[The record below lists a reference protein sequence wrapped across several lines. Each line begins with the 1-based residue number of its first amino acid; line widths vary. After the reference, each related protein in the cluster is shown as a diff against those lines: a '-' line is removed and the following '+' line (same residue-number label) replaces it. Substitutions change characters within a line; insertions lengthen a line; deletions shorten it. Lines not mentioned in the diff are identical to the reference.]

1 MIHGSLHDIR
11 PSFASDN
18 FYAAGKTFARA
29 SNGILGNCNLRT
41 FAVMA
46 KFNAA
51 LSAHPYLKPL

>member
-1 MIHGSLHDIR
+1 MIHGSLYDIR
-11 PSFASDN
+11 PSFISD
-18 FYAAGKTFARA
+18 FYVAGKTFARA
-29 SNGILGNCNLRT
+29 PNGILGNCNLRT